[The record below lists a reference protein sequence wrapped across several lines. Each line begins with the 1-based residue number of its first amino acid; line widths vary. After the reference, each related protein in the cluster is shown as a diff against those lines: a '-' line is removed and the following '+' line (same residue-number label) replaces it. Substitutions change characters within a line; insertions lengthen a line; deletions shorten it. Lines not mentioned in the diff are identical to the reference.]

1 MAERFVDRNIE
12 RRALEDAWASGRPEL
27 VVVHGRRRVGKSELL
42 ARFAARKPFAYYV
55 AAQQLERDQLADL
68 GIALGSLS
76 TGFRRGRPPRLALGD
91 WEELLTVVAAA
102 AKTRRIGLILDE
114 FPYLVDANP
123 ALPSLVQR
131 WWDAIGSKANIMLVL
146 SGSQQA
152 MMARLVSGEGALY
165 GRPTR
170 RLHLRPFDYF
180 HAAQFARRWTP
191 EDRIRL
197 YAVAGGIPDYLEEFD
212 DTRHFRE
219 ELLRLAFSPDG
230 RLFREAPDLLRSE
243 FTEPRTYET
252 IVRSIARG
260 ANTPALIA
268 AQAGL
273 SGANRTTPYLER
285 LIELG
290 LVQRRVPPNHLA
302 DPRPRISQ
310 YVLADGY
317 LRFYYAL
324 VDPWRSAIQL
334 GQGRH
339 VLDEIGDVTLD
350 EFVSRTFEDV
360 AAQYLMRL
368 SGAGRIATLS
378 HAGFWWFNGGDVD
391 AVGMAGDRLAV
402 AASAKW
408 RRTVVKPGDLDDLRR
423 NVAVVAPGAT
433 PGLYLFS
440 RSGFDRNLVIGGDAT
455 LIELRDLFRADLEH
469 ERRRL
474 PVTGDA

>member
-1 MAERFVDRNIE
+1 VAARFVDRHIE

-42 ARFAARKPFAYYV
+42 ARFAAHKPMAYYV
-55 AAQQLERDQLADL
+55 AAQQLERDQLNDL
-68 GIALGSLS
+68 GVALGPLS
-76 TGFRRGRPPRLALGD
+76 TGFRRGRPPRLALRD
-91 WEELLTVVAAA
+91 WDELLAVVTAAA
-102 AKTRRIGLILDE
+102 GTSRIGLILDE

-131 WWDAIGSKANIMLVL
+131 WWDTVGSKSNVMLIL

-152 MMARLVSGEGALY
+152 MMARLVSEEGALY

-170 RLHLRPFDYF
+170 RLHLRAFDYF
-180 HAAQFARRWTP
+180 HAAQFARGWSH

-212 DTRHFRE
+212 DSRSLRD

-252 IVRSIARG
+252 IVRAIARG
-260 ANTPALIA
+260 ATTPALIA
-268 AQAGL
+268 AQAGM

-290 LVQRRVPPNHLA
+290 LVGRRTLPTQLT

-334 GQGRH
+334 GQGRS
-339 VLDEIGDVTLD
+339 VLDELTDVSLD

-360 AAQYLMRL
+360 AGQYLMRL
-368 SGAGRIATLS
+368 AGSGRIGALS
-378 HAGFWWFNGGDVD
+378 HTGFWWFAGGDID

-402 AASAKW
+402 AASVKW

-423 NVAVVAPGAT
+423 DVAVVAPGAT
-433 PGLYLFS
+433 PHLFLIS
-440 RSGFDRNLVIGGDAT
+440 RSGFDRNLAGRDDVT
-455 LIELRDLFRADLEH
+455 LVELRDLFRADLEY
-469 ERRRL
+469 ER
-474 PVTGDA
+474 

>member
-1 MAERFVDRNIE
+1 VVDRFVDRHIE

-68 GIALGSLS
+68 GIALGPLS
-76 TGFRRGRPPRLALGD
+76 AGFRRGRPPRLALED
-91 WEELLTVVAAA
+91 WDELLAVVAAA
-102 AKTRRIGLILDE
+102 AETRRIGLILDE
-114 FPYLVDANP
+114 FPYLMDANP
-123 ALPSLVQR
+123 ALPSLIQR
-131 WWDAIGSKANIMLVL
+131 WWDAVGSRTNVMLVL

-152 MMARLVSGEGALY
+152 MMARLVSEEGALY

-170 RLHLRPFDYF
+170 RLHLRAFDYF
-180 HAAQFARRWTP
+180 HAAQFARRWAP

-212 DTRHFRE
+212 DGRPFRD

-268 AQAGL
+268 AQSGL
-273 SGANRTTPYLER
+273 PGANRTTPYLER

-290 LVQRRVPPNHLA
+290 LVERRVPPNHVA

-339 VLDEIGDVTLD
+339 VLDEITDVMLD

-360 AAQYLMRL
+360 AAQYLVRL
-368 SGAGRIATLS
+368 SGAGRIGALS
-378 HAGFWWFNGGDVD
+378 HAGFWWFNGGDID
-391 AVGMAGDRLAV
+391 AVGMAGDRLVV
-402 AASAKW
+402 AASVKW
-408 RRTVVKPGDLDDLRR
+408 RRTVAKPGDLDDLRR
-423 NVAVVAPGAT
+423 DVAQVAPKAT
-433 PGLYLFS
+433 PGLFLFS
-440 RSGFDRNLVIGGDAT
+440 RSGFDRNLAGQDGVT
-455 LIELRDLFRADLEH
+455 LVDLRDLFRADLEY
-469 ERRRL
+469 ER
-474 PVTGDA
+474 

>member
-1 MAERFVDRNIE
+1 VDRRVE
-12 RRALEDAWASGRPEL
+12 RRALDDAWASGRSEL

-42 ARFAARKPFAYYV
+42 ARFAARKPIAYYV

-68 GIALGSLS
+68 GIALGPLS
-76 TGFRRGRPPRLALGD
+76 TGFRRGRPPRLALRD
-91 WEELLTVVAAA
+91 WDELLAVVAASA
-102 AKTRRIGLILDE
+102 TTRRIGLILDE
-114 FPYLVDANP
+114 FPYLIDANP
-123 ALPSLVQR
+123 ALPSLIQR
-131 WWDAIGSKANIMLVL
+131 WWDAVGSKSNVMLIL
-146 SGSQQA
+146 SGSHQS
-152 MMARLVSGEGALY
+152 MMARLVSEEGALY

-170 RLHLRPFDYF
+170 RLHLRAFDYY
-180 HAAQFARRWTP
+180 HAGQFARHWGHD
-191 EDRIRL
+191 DRIRL

-212 DTRHFRE
+212 DSRPFRD
-219 ELLRLAFSPDG
+219 ELLRLAYSPDG

-273 SGANRTTPYLER
+273 SGANRTNPYLDR
-285 LIELG
+285 LMELG
-290 LVQRRVPPNHLA
+290 LVERRVPPNHRT

-334 GQGRH
+334 GQGRS
-339 VLDEIGDVTLD
+339 VLNEITDVTID

-360 AAQYLMRL
+360 AAEYLMRL
-368 SGAGRIATLS
+368 SGAGRIGPLS
-378 HAGFWWFNGGDVD
+378 HAGFWWFPGGDID
-391 AVGMAGDRLAV
+391 AAGMASDRLVA

-408 RRTVVKPGDLDDLRR
+408 RRTVLKPGDLADLRR
-423 NVAVVAPGAT
+423 DVAAVAPGAA
-433 PGLYLFS
+433 PRLFLFS
-440 RSGFDRNLVIGGDAT
+440 RSGFDRNLVADHEVT
-455 LIELRDLFRADLEH
+455 LVQLRDLFRADLEY
-469 ERRRL
+469 ER
-474 PVTGDA
+474 

>member
-1 MAERFVDRNIE
+1 VVERFVDRHLE

-42 ARFAARKPFAYYV
+42 ARFTARKPFAYYV

-68 GIALGSLS
+68 GAALAPLS
-76 TGFRRGRPPRLALGD
+76 TGFRRGRPPRLALRD
-91 WEELLTVVAAA
+91 WDELLGVVTAAA
-102 AKTRRIGLILDE
+102 GKRRIGLVLDE

-131 WWDAIGSKANIMLVL
+131 WWDGVGSKANVMLVL

-152 MMARLVSGEGALY
+152 MMARLVSEEGALY

-180 HAAQFARRWTP
+180 HAAQFARGWSP

-212 DTRHFRE
+212 DGRPFRD
-219 ELLRLAFSPDG
+219 ELLRLAYSPDG

-243 FTEPRTYET
+243 FSEPRTYET

-268 AQAGL
+268 TQAGL
-273 SGANRTTPYLER
+273 PGANRTTPYLER
-285 LIELG
+285 LMELG
-290 LVQRRVPPNHLA
+290 LVERRVPPNHA
-302 DPRPRISQ
+302 TDPRPRISQ

-339 VLDEIGDVTLD
+339 VLEEVSDVALD

-368 SGAGRIATLS
+368 SGAGRIGTLS
-378 HAGFWWFNGGDVD
+378 HAGFWWFNGGDID
-391 AVGMAGDRLAV
+391 AVGMAGERLAA
-402 AASAKW
+402 AASVKW
-408 RRTVVKPGDLDDLRR
+408 RRTVAKPADLDDLRR
-423 NVAVVAPGAT
+423 DVAAAAPGAT
-433 PGLYLFS
+433 PGLFLIS
-440 RSGFDRNLVIGGDAT
+440 RSGFDRNLSAEDTVT
-455 LIELRDLFRADLEH
+455 LVELRDLFRADLEY
-469 ERRRL
+469 ER
-474 PVTGDA
+474 

>member
-1 MAERFVDRNIE
+1 MTAGFLDRHIE
-12 RRALEDAWASGRPEL
+12 RRALEDAWASDRPEL

-42 ARFAARKPFAYYV
+42 ARFAAHKPIAYYV
-55 AAQQLERDQLADL
+55 AAQQLERDQLNDL
-68 GIALGSLS
+68 GVALGPLS
-76 TGFRRGRPPRLALGD
+76 TGFRSGRPPRLAFRD
-91 WEELLTVVAAA
+91 WDELLAVVTAAA
-102 AKTRRIGLILDE
+102 GTRRIGLILDE

-123 ALPSLVQR
+123 SLPSLIQR
-131 WWDAIGSKANIMLVL
+131 WWDAIGSKSNVVLVL
-146 SGSQQA
+146 SGSHQS
-152 MMARLVSGEGALY
+152 MMARLVSEEGALY

-170 RLHLRPFDYF
+170 RLHLRAFDYF
-180 HAAQFARRWTP
+180 HAAQFARGWSH

-197 YAVAGGIPDYLEEFD
+197 YAVAGGMPDYLEEFD
-212 DTRHFRE
+212 DRRSLRE
-219 ELLRLAFSPDG
+219 ELIRLAFSPDG

-252 IVRSIARG
+252 IVRAIARG

-268 AQAGL
+268 TQAGL

-290 LVQRRVPPNHLA
+290 LVERRTLPTHQT

-334 GQGRH
+334 GQGRSI
-339 VLDEIGDVTLD
+339 LDELTDVTLD

-360 AAQYLMRL
+360 AGQYLMRL
-368 SGAGRIATLS
+368 AGAGRIGALS
-378 HAGFWWFNGGDVD
+378 HTGLWWFTGGDID
-391 AVGMAGDRLAV
+391 AVGMAGDRLAA
-402 AASAKW
+402 AASVKW

-423 NVAVVAPGAT
+423 DVAVVAPGAT
-433 PGLYLFS
+433 PRLFLFS
-440 RSGFDRNLVIGGDAT
+440 RSGFDRNLAGRDDVT
-455 LIELRDLFRADLEH
+455 LVQLRDLFRADLEY
-469 ERRRL
+469 ER
-474 PVTGDA
+474 